1 MSYLDYLENH
11 DLNLLLEDYV
21 LSAYLRKRQ
30 KDLEDSRSFHEE
42 NFQENN
48 DINKGKHYLIS
59 ETMEFIK
66 QLEEPTNKDVNKGKH
81 DLISGSFKLEFKGT
95 RWQSM
100 TVGGR
105 IKIYNH
111 MVKYFKW

>member
-1 MSYLDYLENH
+1 MQYLIDN
-11 DLNLLLEDYV
+11 DINLLLEDYV

-48 DINKGKHYLIS
+48 DVNKGKHYLIS

-66 QLEEPTNKDVNKGKH
+66 QLEEPNIFNDIV
-81 DLISGSFKLEFKGT
+81 DEGS
-95 RWQSM
+95 RWHSM
-100 TVGGR
+100 SVGGR
-105 IKIYNH
+105 IKKYNK

>member
-1 MSYLDYLENH
+1 MSYLDFLQNH

-59 ETMEFIK
+59 ETIEFIK
-66 QLEEPTNKDVNKGKH
+66 QLEEPSIFNRDFV
-81 DLISGSFKLEFKGT
+81 DQRS

-100 TVGGR
+100 SVGGR
-105 IKIYNH
+105 IKKYNQ

>member
-1 MSYLDYLENH
+1 MSYLDFLQNH

-21 LSAYLRKRQ
+21 LSAYLRKRK
-30 KDLEDSRSFHEE
+30 KDLEDSRSFHEQ

-66 QLEEPTNKDVNKGKH
+66 QLEEPSIFNRDFV
-81 DLISGSFKLEFKGT
+81 DQRS

-100 TVGGR
+100 SVGGR
-105 IKIYNH
+105 IKKYNQ